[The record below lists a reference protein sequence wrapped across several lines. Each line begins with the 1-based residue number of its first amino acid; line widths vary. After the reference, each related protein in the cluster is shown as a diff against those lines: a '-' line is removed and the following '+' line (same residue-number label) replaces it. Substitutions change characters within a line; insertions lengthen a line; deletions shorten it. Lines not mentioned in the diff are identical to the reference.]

1 MKNMNAT
8 LTPEKEM
15 VPIRMAMDIEVIVEM
30 IVTMQLRRSHDHS
43 NRIYHHVS
51 KNNINTNVILAVD
64 SVAQVV
70 VHQPT
75 IRLVGTVLLPAI
87 IIRTIK
93 KAPLSANHTKHVIT
107 HTLKTATSSNSWA
120 RHRKYDDIHPMK

>member
-15 VPIRMAMDIEVIVEM
+15 VLIKMVMDIEVIVEV

-43 NRIYHHVS
+43 NRICHRGS
-51 KNNINTNVILAVD
+51 KNNNTNVILAVD
-64 SVAQVV
+64 SVARVV
-70 VHQPT
+70 MHQPT
-75 IRLVGTVLLPAI
+75 IHLVGTVLLPAI

-93 KAPLSANHTKHVIT
+93 KASLSANHTKHVTT
-107 HTLKTATSSNSWA
+107 HTLKTATSNNSWA
-120 RHRKYDDIHPMK
+120 RHQYDDIRPMK